1 MVPVFVPSG
10 VSNLW
15 RVFLAAESESN
26 SQIPQ
31 CRKSASVI
39 FPITR
44 NQILHEHVY
53 GLAKWTTSR
62 ITICMWTQHTWHT
75 CTLRSRQLPQALS
88 LRMLSHSCTAVLL
101 NHWHDHWSTL
111 IDLDRHFIGTHI
123 QCAGFVSE
131 FSTHTYSMTWGIY
144 WALKCICSV
153 RYWRVSQNWK

>member
-62 ITICMWTQHTWHT
+62 ITNCMWTQHTWHT
-75 CTLRSRQLPQALS
+75 RTLRSRKLPQALS

-111 IDLDRHFIGTHI
+111 IDLDRHFIGTHPVRW
-123 QCAGFVSE
+123 FRFRV
-131 FSTHTYSMTWGIY
+131 FNIY
-144 WALKCICSV
+144 LFYDMRNLLSVKCICSV